1 MISLTVKVGDNMAS
15 STSQNTGRSRGVS
28 QRIPLL
34 TTKLYIPPTRPDLVP
49 RPRLTEQLNEW
60 MERKLILIS
69 ASAGFG
75 KTTLLSDW
83 IHHREIPAAW
93 FSIDKG
99 DNDPVHFLNYVIVA
113 LQTIEANIGKAA
125 LTMLQS
131 PQLPPIE
138 SILTTLV
145 NDIASVPKDF
155 VLVLDDYHLVDTGQI
170 HEMIEFLLEHLP
182 HQMHLVLATRS
193 DPPLSLARLRIAQER
208 PDEALDVL
216 GPLLQVAE
224 RLEQIWNVIEI
235 LILQAIALQIQGEI
249 DQAMAALQRALSLA
263 EPGGFIRIFLDEGQ
277 PVVELLEEI
286 LEQEIAG
293 DSVKKVGFSQAYVKK
308 LLLAFKT
315 SAHQKKAD
323 SLVESL
329 SERELEV
336 LQLIAAGLSNQ
347 EIAQELFISLNT
359 VKTHVKNINS
369 KLDVHKPYA
378 GNS

>member
-1 MISLTVKVGDNMAS
+1 MAS